1 VPVFPV
7 GSALSGTR
15 TKQGYRVTDSSGQG
29 GGNDLDRRIA
39 EAQAKHT
46 RGITSAEGRAETR
59 GWAVGI
65 EFVGTVLVC
74 GFIGWGIDRW
84 MGFKTPW
91 GLIVLLLLGFA
102 AGTRRA
108 LQTSASFDSDPG
120 NDPKV

>member
-1 VPVFPV
+1 MHVFPV
-7 GSALSGTR
+7 GSAPRGTR

-46 RGITSAEGRAETR
+46 RGISSAEGRAETR

-65 EFVGTVLVC
+65 EFVGTVLVS
-74 GFIGWGIDRW
+74 GFIGWTIDRW
-84 MGFKTPW
+84 LETKVPW
-91 GLIVLLLLGFA
+91 GLIVMLLLGFA

-108 LQTSASFDSDPG
+108 MQTSASFDSDAS
-120 NDPKV
+120 NDPKD